1 MGDLTQMAAVER
13 RQIAEAWLE
22 QLNAALARG
31 DWRGAAEAMGEDAY
45 WRDLLTFGWAF
56 RTCHGIEAIADG
68 LARHYAGSG
77 SRGFHLDSDPTVGRL
92 GAFGETIEFFI
103 AFETSVATG
112 RGYVRLILDPNAPER
127 FRVLAMLT
135 AMKELKA
142 FPELHRME
150 RRRELP
156 PVPERGLQNWQDE
169 REAARAFRDRDPEVV
184 IVGAGMAGIM
194 TAARLQQLDIPTL
207 IVDRMDRVGDVWR
220 KRYHSLTLHNEV
232 CTNHFPYLPF
242 PDTWPVYIPK
252 DKLANWMEF
261 YADAMELNVWNRT
274 NFLGGTYDADKRW
287 TVRVERA
294 DGGVRTLRPAHVIL
308 AVGVSGLP
316 SMPRFPGQD
325 SFRGPIVH
333 SSGDIDALDV
343 NGRAVLVVGT
353 GTSGHDVAQ
362 DLYLR
367 GANVTMLQRSSTTV
381 VSLEPSSIRV
391 HELYKRNEGL
401 RPIGEIDMM
410 AHAIPFDLTKRLHV
424 ALSHSMQEDDR
435 ALLDGLRKIGFLLDN
450 GEDDTGYFMK
460 LLRYQSGYYLDIGCS
475 QLLIDGKIKLKS
487 GVGIERLGAHEAIFT
502 DGTALETDI
511 LVLAT
516 GYEPLQERVR
526 AMFGDEVADRVGP
539 IYGIGDDGELR
550 NMFSRTAQDGF
561 YFVGG
566 GFMGCRAYTH
576 YTARLI
582 KARIEGL
589 A

>member
-1 MGDLTQMAAVER
+1 MGDLAQMAVAER
-13 RQIAEAWLE
+13 QWIAEAWLAE
-22 QLNAALARG
+22 LNAALARG
-31 DWRGAAEAMGEDAY
+31 DWRGAAEVMGEDSY

-56 RTCHGIEAIADG
+56 RTCHGVDAIAEA
-68 LARHYAGSG
+68 LALHYAGSG
-77 SRGFHLDSDPTVGRL
+77 SHGFAIDGEPSVGRL

-103 AFETSVATG
+103 AFETGVATG
-112 RGYVRLILDPNAPER
+112 RGYVRLILDPKAPER
-127 FRVLAMLT
+127 FRALATLT

-142 FPELHRME
+142 FPELHRRE
-150 RRRELP
+150 RRCEAL
-156 PVPERGLQNWQDE
+156 PVPVREWQNWQD
-169 REAARAFRDRDPEVV
+169 RRVATRAFRDRDPEVI

-207 IVDRMDRVGDVWR
+207 IVDQTARIGDVWR

-261 YADAMELNVWNRT
+261 YADAMELNVWNHT

-287 TVRVERA
+287 TVRLERE
-294 DGGVRTLRPAHVIL
+294 DGGVRTMRPAHVIL

-316 SMPRFPGQD
+316 SMPRFSGHEA
-325 SFRGPIVH
+325 FRGPIVH
-333 SSGDIDALDV
+333 SSGDIDALQV
-343 NGRAVLVVGT
+343 EGKAALVIGT

-391 HELYKRNEGL
+391 HDLYKRNEGL
-401 RPIGEIDMM
+401 LPIEEIDMM
-410 AHAIPFDLTKRLHV
+410 ALAIPLDLTKRLHV

-435 ALLDGLRKIGFLLDN
+435 ELLDGLRKIGFLLDN
-450 GEDDTGYFMK
+450 GEDDTGYFLK
-460 LLRYQSGYYLDIGCS
+460 LLRYQSGYYLDVGCS

-487 GVGIERLGAHEAIFT
+487 GVGIERLGAEEVVFT
-502 DGTALETDI
+502 DGTALRTDI
-511 LVLAT
+511 VVLAT
-516 GYEPLQERVR
+516 GYEPLQELVR
-526 AMFGDEVADRVGP
+526 AMFGDDVADRVGP
-539 IYGIGDDGELR
+539 IYGIGEDGELR
-550 NMFSRTAQDGF
+550 NMFARTGQDGF
-561 YFVGG
+561 YVVGG
-566 GFMGCRAYTH
+566 GFIGCRAYTH

-582 KARIEGL
+582 KARLEGL

>member
-1 MGDLTQMAAVER
+1 MGDLAQMAVAA
-13 RQIAEAWLE
+13 RQRIAEAWLGE
-22 QLNAALARG
+22 LNMALARG
-31 DWRGAAEAMGEDAY
+31 DWRGAAEVMGEDSY

-56 RTCHGIEAIADG
+56 RTCHGVDAIAAA
-68 LARHYAGSG
+68 LALHYAGSG
-77 SRGFHLDSDPTVGRL
+77 SHGFDIDSDPGIGRL

-112 RGYVRLILDPNAPER
+112 RGYVRLILDPSAPER
-127 FRVLAMLT
+127 FKALGMLT

-142 FPELHRME
+142 FPELHRRE
-150 RRRELP
+150 RRREAV
-156 PVPERGLQNWQDE
+156 PVPVRELRNWQDQ
-169 REAARAFRDRDPEVV
+169 REATRAFRDRDPEVI

-220 KRYHSLTLHNEV
+220 KRYHSLALHNEV

-274 NFLGGTYDADKRW
+274 NFLGGTYDADRRW
-287 TVRVERA
+287 TVRLERE
-294 DGGVRTLRPAHVIL
+294 DGSVRTMRPAHVIL

-316 SMPRFPGQD
+316 SMPRFPGHAA
-325 SFRGPIVH
+325 FRGPIVH
-333 SSGDIDALDV
+333 SSGDIDALEV
-343 NGRAVLVVGT
+343 EGRAVLVVGS
-353 GTSGHDVAQ
+353 GNSGHDVAQ

-367 GANVTMLQRSSTTV
+367 GANVTMLQRSATTV

-391 HELYKRNEGL
+391 HDLYKRNEGL
-401 RPIGEIDMM
+401 RPIEETDMM
-410 AHAIPFDLTKRLHV
+410 AHAIPLDLTKRLHV
-424 ALSHSMQEDDR
+424 ALSHSMLEDDCV
-435 ALLDGLRKIGFLLDN
+435 LLDGLRKIGFLLDN
-450 GEDDTGYFMK
+450 GEDDTGYFLK
-460 LLRYQSGYYLDIGCS
+460 LLRYQSGYYLDVGCS

-487 GVGIERLGAHEAIFT
+487 GVSIERLGVDEVVFT
-502 DGTALETDI
+502 DGAALKTDI
-511 LVLAT
+511 VVLAT
-516 GYEPLQERVR
+516 GYEPLQQRVR
-526 AMFGDEVADRVGP
+526 AMFGDDVADRVGP

-550 NMFSRTAQDGF
+550 NMFSRTGQDGF
-561 YFVGG
+561 YVVGG

-582 KARIEGL
+582 KARLEGL
-589 A
+589 D